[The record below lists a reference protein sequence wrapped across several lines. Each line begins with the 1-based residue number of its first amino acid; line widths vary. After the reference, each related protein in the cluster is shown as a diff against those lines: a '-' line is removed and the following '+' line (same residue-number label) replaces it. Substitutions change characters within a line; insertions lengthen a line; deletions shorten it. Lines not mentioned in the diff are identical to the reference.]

1 MTGISGIDNFINFP
15 FKMANSYLKELS
27 DIDTKNVNKN
37 NGNNLFTD
45 AALNIIGKMIKENVG
60 SGITLINYETKDIM
74 EVVTCL
80 ENRQMLL
87 KETTR
92 KITSQEVGFLNF
104 IRILMT
110 AGLPLMK
117 NVLPP
122 LAKIVLTPLG
132 LTVAASS
139 RDAAIQNNFFWIRYN
154 SINNC

>member
-60 SGITLINYETKDIM
+60 SRITLINYETKDIM

-139 RDAAIQNNFFWIRYN
+139 TDAAIQNNFFWIRYN

>member
-1 MTGISGIDNFINFP
+1 MTCISGIDNFITFP
-15 FKMANSYLKELS
+15 FKMANSYLEELNN
-27 DIDTKNVNKN
+27 IDTKYVNKN

-45 AALNIIGKMIKENVG
+45 AALNTIGKMIKENIG

-74 EVVTCL
+74 EVVTSL
-80 ENRQMLL
+80 ENRRILL

-104 IRILMT
+104 IRIVMT

-122 LAKIVLTPLG
+122 LARIVLIPLG
-132 LTVAASS
+132 LTVAASAT
-139 RDAAIQNNFFWIRYN
+139 DAAIQKNFFWIRYN